1 MRWSYGWGR
10 LVCAVRLAIRVVIP
24 FAHMAAGA
32 AERPLAGAAANAAL
46 YASARGGKRGSG
58 PTEELLSQ
66 QKTRNERVDHVLD
79 LISRGEWGGL
89 KTQLALARQWG
100 CSKDAMTNYAQ
111 AAFAVARKLTMLDT
125 PEARESMRA
134 AIIGST
140 ERIRDRAFEID
151 ELGDALR
158 ANELLAKLH
167 NLLLP
172 DVSINVNVAAQQLT
186 DTELRAQGAA
196 WLASLDSSE
205 LETMLAEAARL
216 RSERDA
222 IEAPVC
228 APALL
233 EANGAA
239 EQNETG

>member
-1 MRWSYGWGR
+1 MRGAYGKGR
-10 LVCAVRLAIRVVIP
+10 TVCAVRMAIRVVIP
-24 FAHMAAGA
+24 FAHMAS
-32 AERPLAGAAANAAL
+32 GAAANADFYGPRDHKGPSNAL
-46 YASARGGKRGSG
+46 TSAQNK
-58 PTEELLSQ
+58 
-66 QKTRNERVDHVLD
+66 RNERIDEILEI
-79 LISRGEWGGL
+79 ISRGEWSGL
-89 KTQLALARQWG
+89 RTQRELAKRWG
-100 CSKDAMTNYAQ
+100 CSSDAMTNYAQ